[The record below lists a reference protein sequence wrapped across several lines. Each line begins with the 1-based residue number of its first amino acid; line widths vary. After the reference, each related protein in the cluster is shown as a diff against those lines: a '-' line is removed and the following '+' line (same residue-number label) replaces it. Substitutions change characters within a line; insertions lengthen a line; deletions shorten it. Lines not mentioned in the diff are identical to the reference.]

1 MHLLDFCRLHGVRNS
16 LAESRKTSYDLGMK
30 TTKSSPEKLQKERE
44 RYQQKK
50 DHITQI
56 TAEYRAANR
65 EALRLKAIEYRK
77 ENAEKIKERRR
88 LQYLEKKDQI
98 KKNPEQQRKYYQEN
112 REKILAAHKKW
123 RSENKEKLRQRGS
136 FYYLKNKEKINERS
150 IEWGKKNPDKRK
162 AASAEWR
169 QRNLVEARKKDAEWR
184 RNNRDKARASCAA
197 WEKKNPELVRVIK
210 QNRRARI
217 AQSQGKLSKGLVE
230 KLLKLQKGR
239 CACCKLPLN
248 DDYHLDHIMPLAL
261 GGTNT
266 DDNIQ
271 LLRSLCNQRKHAKHP
286 VDYMQEKG
294 YLL

>member
-1 MHLLDFCRLHGVRNS
+1 MTQNILSKVCTKCGKEKPQSCFHKDKKKKDGLRPACTACNAVVRKSNPKNKEYAAAYYAANTEKAS
-16 LAESRKTSYDLGMK
+16 KLAAQRRREN
-30 TTKSSPEKLQKERE
+30 PEKF
-44 RYQQKK
+44 
-50 DHITQI
+50 
-56 TAEYRAANR
+56 
-65 EALRLKAIEYRK
+65 
-77 ENAEKIKERRR
+77 
-88 LQYLEKKDQI
+88 
-98 KKNPEQQRKYYQEN
+98 
-112 REKILAAHKKW
+112 
-123 RSENKEKLRQRGS
+123 RQRGAS
-136 FYYLKNKEKINERS
+136 YYLKNKEKINARS

-162 AASAEWR
+162 IASAEWR
-169 QRNLVEARKKDAEWR
+169 QRNLVDLRKREAEWR
-184 RNNRDKARASCAA
+184 RNNLDKARAKCAA

-230 KLLKLQKGR
+230 KLFKLQKGR